1 MIAAVCSNVT
11 KPACQ
16 FCRLSTGSQIAR
28 RRGNLGYDCVNKSLF
43 NAGSAHRGRPIKL
56 ANLLDR
62 ARKSRS
68 TNLRHIPT
76 ATKSP

>member
-1 MIAAVCSNVT
+1 MIAAVCNNVT
-11 KPACQ
+11 KPVCQ
-16 FCRLSTGSQIAR
+16 LRRLSTGHQIAR
-28 RRGNLGYDCVNKSLF
+28 RHGNLGYSFVNKSLL
-43 NAGSAHRGRPIKL
+43 NAGSAHRARPIKP

-62 ARKSRS
+62 VRKSRS